1 MLGYL
6 TLPLLT
12 YLLSVCAYQQTI
24 LLSVDAFSEDV
35 NTLYRKL
42 QKFRDLSFSFRD
54 FSDLKKGRKKE
65 FPLTILTIRKKR
77 KR

>member
-1 MLGYL
+1 MCLV
-6 TLPLLT
+6 TSPLLT

-35 NTLYRKL
+35 STLYRKL
-42 QKFRDLSFSFRD
+42 QKFRDLSFSFRN
-54 FSDLKKGRKKE
+54 LKKGRKKE